1 MPAPDPTPGPTP
13 DTTAEAAPVQAPLQA
28 PALRATDLY
37 RFFRAGDE
45 ETLALRGVSLQV
57 TPGETVAVIGPSG
70 SGKSTLLACLAG
82 LDEPDGGMV
91 HVGGEPL
98 SHRPEAE
105 RARVRAR
112 RIGVLLQSGN
122 LVSHLDIAANVRLAR
137 AAAPGEST
145 RSAAALLDQVGL
157 AERARAL
164 PQQLSG
170 GELARAGLAVALA
183 NDPDILLADE
193 PTGELDGMTE
203 QRVLELLR
211 ARADAGRGVLLV
223 THSPEA
229 VRIADRVIGL
239 RDGRISS

>member
-1 MPAPDPTPGPTP
+1 V
-13 DTTAEAAPVQAPLQA
+13 E
-28 PALRATDLY
+28 
-37 RFFRAGDE
+37 F
-45 ETLALRGVSLQV
+45 
-57 TPGETVAVIGPSG
+57 GETVAVIGPSG

-82 LDEPDGGMV
+82 LDEPDGGV
-91 HVGGEPL
+91 VRVGGERI

-122 LVSHLDIAANVRLAR
+122 LVSHLDVRANVRLAR
-137 AAAPGEST
+137 VAA
-145 RSAAALLDQVGL
+145 RSEDGRSEGGRSEGGRREGGRREGGRSVADVLDQVGL
-157 AERARAL
+157 GHRAGSL
-164 PQQLSG
+164 PQELSG

-193 PTGELDGMTE
+193 PTGELDGATE

-211 ARADAGRGVLLV
+211 ARAEAGRGVLIV

-229 VRIADRVIGL
+229 VRIADRVVTL
-239 RDGRISS
+239 HDGRIQP